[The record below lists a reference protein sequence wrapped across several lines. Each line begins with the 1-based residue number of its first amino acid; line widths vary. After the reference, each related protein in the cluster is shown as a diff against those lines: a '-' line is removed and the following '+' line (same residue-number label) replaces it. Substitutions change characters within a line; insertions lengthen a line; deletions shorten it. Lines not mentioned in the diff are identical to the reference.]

1 MPMTE
6 SLSNAYLTFLLN
18 DEKFAVH
25 INSVQEIV
33 ELNQFTKVPNT
44 PDYMLG
50 IINLR
55 GKVLPLLDTRLKLGL
70 QPSERNSRNR
80 VLILDIK
87 DGEERTTQIGAIVD
101 VAKEVVTIEPDK
113 IQKPTDHDV
122 YKRSTPVTGIVNY
135 QGDITLIID
144 INKVFASEDVNVL
157 VNSESVM

>member
-44 PDYMLG
+44 PEYMLG

-70 QPSERNSRNR
+70 QPAERTSKNR

-87 DGEERTTQIGAIVD
+87 DTEERTTQIGAIVD
-101 VAKEVVTIEPDK
+101 VAKEVVAIEADK
-113 IQKPTDHDV
+113 IQKPTECDV
-122 YKRSTPVTGIVNY
+122 YKRSTPVTGIVNH
-135 QGDITLIID
+135 QGDITMIID
-144 INKVFASEDVNVL
+144 INKVFAAEDVNVL
-157 VNSESVM
+157 ADSEPAI

>member
-33 ELNQFTKVPNT
+33 ELNQFTQVPNT

-70 QPSERNSRNR
+70 RPSERTSKNR

-87 DGEERTTQIGAIVD
+87 DVEEKTTQIGAIVD
-101 VAKEVVTIEPDK
+101 VAKEVVTIDPDK

-122 YKRSTPVTGIVNY
+122 YKRSTPIIGIVNY

-144 INKVFASEDVNVL
+144 INKVFASEDVSVL
-157 VNSESVM
+157 VSHEPVI

>member
-44 PDYMLG
+44 PAYMLG

-70 QPSERNSRNR
+70 QPAERTSKNR

-87 DGEERTTQIGAIVD
+87 DTEERPTQIGAIVD
-101 VAKEVVTIEPDK
+101 VAKEVVAIEADK
-113 IQKPTDHDV
+113 IQKPTEYDV
-122 YKRSTPVTGIVNY
+122 YKRSTPVTGIVNH
-135 QGDITLIID
+135 QGDITMIID
-144 INKVFASEDVNVL
+144 INKVFAAEDVSVL
-157 VNSESVM
+157 VNSEPAI

>member
-33 ELNQFTKVPNT
+33 ELNKFTKVPNT

-70 QPSERNSRNR
+70 HPSEHTSKNR

-87 DGEERTTQIGAIVD
+87 DTEERATQIGAIVD
-101 VAKEVVTIEPDK
+101 VAKEVVAIEPDK
-113 IQKPTDHDV
+113 IQKPTEHDV
-122 YKRSTPVTGIVNY
+122 YRRSTPVIGIVNQ
-135 QGDITLIID
+135 QGDITMIID
-144 INKVFASEDVNVL
+144 INKVFAVEDVSVF
-157 VNSESVM
+157 VNSEPAI

>member
-70 QPSERNSRNR
+70 QPSERTSKNR

-87 DGEERTTQIGAIVD
+87 DAEERTTQIGAIVD
-101 VAKEVVTIEPDK
+101 IAKEVVAIEPEK

-122 YKRSTPVTGIVNY
+122 YKRSTPITGIVNH

-144 INKVFASEDVNVL
+144 INKVFASEDVSVL
-157 VNSESVM
+157 VSHEPVI

>member
-1 MPMTE
+1 MTE

-70 QPSERNSRNR
+70 QPSERTSKNR

-87 DGEERTTQIGAIVD
+87 DVEEKTTQIGAIVD
-101 VAKEVVTIEPDK
+101 VAKEVVTIDPDK

-122 YKRSTPVTGIVNY
+122 YKRSTPIIGIVNY

-144 INKVFASEDVNVL
+144 INKVFASEDVSVL
-157 VNSESVM
+157 VSHETVI

>member
-25 INSVQEIV
+25 INGVQEIV

-70 QPSERNSRNR
+70 LPSERNSKNR

-122 YKRSTPVTGIVNY
+122 YKRSTPVTGIVNH

-144 INKVFASEDVNVL
+144 INKVFASDDVSVL
-157 VNSESVM
+157 VNSEPVM